1 MNPMILLLLFALGR
15 GERRDDDRGL
25 DKGLLLA
32 LALGG
37 LTGQPPGAPG
47 ISPPPPGAPAAPSLD
62 PNVLLLLALGTDLF
76 GPHLGHHRR
85 EEVTKLVGDL
95 ITKAGLSPGHV
106 NANVAL

>member
-15 GERRDDDRGL
+15 GEKRDDDRGL

-47 ISPPPPGAPAAPSLD
+47 ASPPPPGAPAAPSLD

-85 EEVTKLVGDL
+85 EEITKLVHELTGGGKF
-95 ITKAGLSPGHV
+95 TPG
-106 NANVAL
+106 ALNLELPL